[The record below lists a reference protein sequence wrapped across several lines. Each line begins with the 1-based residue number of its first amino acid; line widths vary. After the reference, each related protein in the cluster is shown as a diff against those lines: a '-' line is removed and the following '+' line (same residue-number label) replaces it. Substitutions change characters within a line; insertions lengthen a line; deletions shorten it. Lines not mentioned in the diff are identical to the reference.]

1 MTGKPILVFENLDV
15 KIASGL
21 RKIQTRN
28 FKKHFT
34 TDKCKA
40 QSEKGS
46 LTGRH
51 IAWMIHDLFKIRGE
65 HGAILDFR
73 DSSKVSWGQT
83 CNRRAL
89 SKRKRERKCQKTTP
103 KETASVGS
111 RQANVHSEKHAHS
124 SMTRTRKAKGR
135 DDLVHLLRQ
144 VHRTDIR
151 KVTEKV
157 AMTEVLKTQQN
168 WLVKVC
174 QWKRTDYLVQN
185 WRQEVANWV
194 IHVVVGM
201 FPKVQ
206 NSKLQVDANSA
217 ASVHTNTPQNLLM
230 NCEIPHRLLFTF
242 HRMMTDRCNYGKFSR
257 MTRPSFEWDFS
268 ISRTSTFPQG
278 RNQDL
283 LWESSRLDLKI
294 SDIEMLSFE

>member
-1 MTGKPILVFENLDV
+1 MICCKSTLTRRHLATINMMIDF
-15 KIASGL
+15 SS
-21 RKIQTRN
+21 RKSRIRIS
-28 FKKHFT
+28 
-34 TDKCKA
+34 
-40 QSEKGS
+40 SEKS
-46 LTGRH
+46 R
-51 IAWMIHDLFKIRGE
+51 R
-65 HGAILDFR
+65 
-73 DSSKVSWGQT
+73 GQT

-89 SKRKRERKCQKTTP
+89 SKRERERKCQKTTP

-111 RQANVHSEKHAHS
+111 QQANVHSEKHAHS
-124 SMTRTRKAKGR
+124 SMTRIRKARGR
-135 DDLVHLLRQ
+135 NDLVHFLRQ
-144 VHRTDIR
+144 VIR

-157 AMTEVLKTQQN
+157 AMTEVLKTQQS

-174 QWKRTDYLVQN
+174 QWKRTDYFGQI
-185 WRQEVANWV
+185 WRQEVAKWV

-217 ASVHTNTPQNLLM
+217 ASVHTNTQQNLLM

-257 MTRPSFEWDFS
+257 MTRPYIEWDFS
-268 ISRTSTFPQG
+268 ISRTSTFTQG